1 MRLTK
6 LKLRNF
12 KSFKSAVIEF
22 PSDLI
27 AITGPNG
34 SGKSNIMEA
43 ILFAMGARGS
53 WLRSSGL
60 RGLIRKGADSCS
72 VELVFESDGKALRLE
87 RRVSKSG
94 STYRL
99 NGKLAQ
105 ASEVRDALAD
115 LGLRAEGYN
124 FVGQGEVTAVIEST
138 PRERAEILLE
148 ISGVQEFEEKRA
160 ATLRELEKVE
170 EKLEVARVLLKEREE
185 RVERLRAKAE
195 AYAERARL
203 ESRLTSLEKTLLMR
217 RLEEVQSRLSE
228 LSPPTPP
235 SLSESQVQELQ
246 REIKAAESRLRELES
261 SGDLKLAREAS
272 MLEIRLSTLKER
284 EKSIE
289 SELESLR
296 SLLATIGVEKPPRI
310 VTNHPSFVGVVG
322 ELLHPL
328 EGYELAY
335 RAIAG
340 GRLGDIVIE
349 TLEAGLEILKSLR
362 RENLRRRMRIL
373 PLDILKPPPRIEP
386 PSYSLGLLRDFV
398 RADPEYQDLVGVV
411 VGNAVLVEDLA
422 DVPKSDVGRFRFVS
436 LEGEVLE
443 RDGSLV
449 SRPPSPAQERRLRD
463 RLSKLVEE
471 RQRVQEKIRDFEERL
486 KALPPPDR
494 AQEVEEALAKV
505 RKRINELREILERAL
520 AERLAYERR
529 MRAIAEERGR
539 LLERLDELK
548 ARLEELADVEPAD
561 SEDPE
566 LEYASLSAKLRTLPV
581 VGPQVL
587 DELKREEERL
597 EEMSRTL
604 DELEEARRSILKA
617 LDELMAERDR
627 VITETAEKISHA
639 FHEAVREMLGGG
651 GSVRLVGSWPKLELL
666 VEVNLPD
673 KGEVPMESLSGG
685 EKSLAALAFIYALQ
699 SVRPSPLYFF
709 DEADMMLD
717 GRNCKRYAALL
728 KKMVARGAQVIIIS
742 LKKDTLEEADAILG
756 VRMLNG
762 ESKIVGVKL
771 DEFPRSEAQG

>member
-22 PSDLI
+22 PSDLT

-203 ESRLTSLEKTLLMR
+203 ESRLTSLEKTLLMK

-235 SLSESQVQELQ
+235 SISESQVQELQ

-296 SLLATIGVEKPPRI
+296 SLLATMGVEKPPRI
-310 VTNHPSFVGVVG
+310 VTSHPSFVGVVG

-340 GRLGDIVIE
+340 GRLGDIVVE

-362 RENLRRRMRIL
+362 RENLRRRMRIF
-373 PLDILKPPPRIEP
+373 PLDVLKPPPRIEP

-471 RQRVQEKIRDFEERL
+471 RRKIQEKIRDFEERL

-566 LEYASLSAKLRTLPV
+566 LEYASLSAKLGTLPV

-639 FHEAVREMLGGG
+639 FNEAVREMLGGA

-728 KKMVARGAQVIIIS
+728 KKMVTRGAQVIIIS